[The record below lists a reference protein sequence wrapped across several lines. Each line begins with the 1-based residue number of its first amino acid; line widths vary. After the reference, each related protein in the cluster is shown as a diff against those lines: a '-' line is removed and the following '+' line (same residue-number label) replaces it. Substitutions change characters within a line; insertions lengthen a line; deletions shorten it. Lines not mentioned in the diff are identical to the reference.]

1 MSIVFTEEQLE
12 QARSIPRKSMDTVVA
27 SATDTPVSYVLS
39 TLTPE
44 RGGGFGHEYET
55 SVNGKVF
62 YHRDSV
68 LHYIHRH
75 MKEA

>member
-1 MSIVFTEEQLE
+1 MSGIVFTEEQLE

-27 SATDTPVSYVLS
+27 SATDTPVSYWRELRVSGEGL
-39 TLTPE
+39 
-44 RGGGFGHEYET
+44 EYET
-55 SVNGKVF
+55 SVSGKVF

-68 LHYIHRH
+68 LHYIHQH

>member
-1 MSIVFTEEQLE
+1 MSVVFTEEQLE

-27 SATDTPVSYVLS
+27 SATDTPVSYWRELRVS
-39 TLTPE
+39 GEGP
-44 RGGGFGHEYET
+44 EYET
-55 SVNGKVF
+55 SVSGKVL

-68 LHYIHRH
+68 LHYIHQH

>member
-1 MSIVFTEEQLE
+1 MNRVVFTEEQLE

-27 SATDTPVSYVLS
+27 SATDTPVSYWRELRVS
-39 TLTPE
+39 GEGP
-44 RGGGFGHEYET
+44 EYET
-55 SVNGKVF
+55 SVSGKVF

-68 LHYIHRH
+68 LHYIHQH